1 MMVSFNYR
9 PLSVKGIVVSLNLIP
24 FYIDDV
30 CVYSLTVVHVIVI
43 TRSIYFNT
51 YLSFADTRNIL
62 LDEFEDTDENK
73 LSYTGIFQ
81 DYCSTIEA
89 HLEKAVKQEI
99 PVSKHTHTNHA
110 VNWCTSCCIVV
121 DVKCMYN

>member
-1 MMVSFNYR
+1 MLFNHKKH
-9 PLSVKGIVVSLNLIP
+9 L
-24 FYIDDV
+24 
-30 CVYSLTVVHVIVI
+30 
-43 TRSIYFNT
+43 FNT
-51 YLSFADTRNIL
+51 YISFGDTRNTL

-99 PVSKHTHTNHA
+99 PVPKNTHKQCSQLLFHTTLVYFLLH
-110 VNWCTSCCIVV
+110 SS
-121 DVKCMYN
+121 